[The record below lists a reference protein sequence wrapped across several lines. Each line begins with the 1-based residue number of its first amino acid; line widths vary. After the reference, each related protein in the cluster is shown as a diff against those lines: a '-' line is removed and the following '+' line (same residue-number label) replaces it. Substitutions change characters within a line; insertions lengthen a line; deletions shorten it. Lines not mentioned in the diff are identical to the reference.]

1 MDDPLVARLVDDLD
15 GTFEALVREHQDRLY
30 SLALRSLGDARD
42 AEEVTQDAFVRAYRA
57 LRGYDAARRRELAL
71 RPWLSTILLNLCRN
85 HAKRV
90 RPVTVA
96 LEPETETDPVSAA
109 GSAAIAE
116 SPEGRALRREEQE
129 AWARRVRA
137 LPARYREPILLR
149 FVDDLAYAEMSA
161 ALDLPEGT
169 LRAQVHR
176 GLALLRTALEREA
189 QTTPVPVPGQALR
202 LQEVAS

>member
-1 MDDPLVARLVDDLD
+1 MMDDPLVARLVDDLD
-15 GTFEALVREHQDRLY
+15 GTFEALVREHQDRLF
-30 SLALRSLGDARD
+30 SLALRSLGDSRD

-57 LRGYDAARRRELAL
+57 LRGYDAERRRALAL
-71 RPWLSTILLNLCRN
+71 RPWLSTIALNLCRN

-96 LEPETETDPVSAA
+96 LEPDAEQGADRPEI
-109 GSAAIAE
+109 GSPDTG
-116 SPEGRALRREEQE
+116 SPERHALRREEQE

-176 GLALLRTALEREA
+176 GLALLRTALERETR
-189 QTTPVPVPGQALR
+189 TTPVAGTGLR
-202 LQEVAS
+202 LQEVAP